1 MKKLLVYGLF
11 LVVFAL
17 VQTPFSYAQ
26 NQEKKEPGTAK
37 HPLKIVLH
45 VSDSDHWQSAVSNL
59 NNLAAQYPGAKLRVI
74 VDGTGLY
81 PLQGVNSLTPALAK
95 LAAGGVQIQVCH
107 NALRDQQIAATTL
120 PAFATV
126 IPAAV
131 VGLAESQYDGYA
143 YIKP

>member
-1 MKKLLVYGLF
+1 M
-11 LVVFAL
+11 
-17 VQTPFSYAQ
+17 Q
-26 NQEKKEPGTAK
+26 NCG
-37 HPLKIVLH
+37 
-45 VSDSDHWQSAVSNL
+45 W
-59 NNLAAQYPGAKLRVI
+59 I

-81 PLQGVNSLTPALAK
+81 PLQGVNSLTPALVK

-107 NALRDQQIAATTL
+107 NALRDQQIAATML

-131 VGLAESQYDGYA
+131 VSLAESQYDGYA